1 MLFTWSAKENGIDF
15 SDYWPLLNYKLID
28 YWPGPV
34 PNWHK
39 TSWSSPW
46 KVSTSPGR
54 SPKSPKV
61 CDLQETFRRLSGS
74 EGRYKNWLCIVKIV
88 FWSQWSFYYIFIPVF
103 FHGDVHETSTGL
115 SYGTSLKPNMGRSRD
130 VLRTITKHILW
141 IQLSNTFWKV
151 SKNSIVTSNSE
162 KYQWAVYWLK
172 KWFKQEQGMMISEFD
187 LRVRWGNPF
196 SFSLNK
202 KLTLAR
208 ISPGSV

>member
-1 MLFTWSAKENGIDF
+1 MVLTFRTIDLC
-15 SDYWPLLNYKLID
+15 WIINWLTID
-28 YWPGPV
+28 LDLCPAGTRRPEV
-34 PNWHK
+34 
-39 TSWSSPW
+39 
-46 KVSTSPGR
+46 VLGR
-54 SPKSPKV
+54 SPHLLEGLLKV
-61 CDLQETFRRLSGS
+61 QKFVTYRRPSGDSQGQRAGTKIDYVLLKLCSGANGPCITYLSLFFPMVMSTRRLPDSVMGHPW
-74 EGRYKNWLCIVKIV
+74 N
-88 FWSQWSFYYIFIPVF
+88 QM
-103 FHGDVHETSTGL
+103 
-115 SYGTSLKPNMGRSRD
+115 MGRSRD

-196 SFSLNK
+196 SLSLNK

-208 ISPGSV
+208 IYLLEVFN